1 MLTEDEFDAFA
12 RVSTGVLRDFRI
24 AVVNCLLVGYLA
36 GALLYIMRSSRQIV
50 LMLQGELSCTREE
63 CEQIAS
69 SIRISVGGL
78 IFVGILGFA
87 AAIAG
92 PYLVPPV
99 PDTPWTPTTWSP
111 EVVWHRILGIVA
123 MVGSWWVGY
132 TIVTMSIRLSNIA
145 KKLQKIDLFDLSP
158 LAPFTQFGLRNAFLL
173 AGLFSIWSLMMFETG
188 FGQIM
193 LFIGSLTLVS
203 MILALLLPVN
213 GVHKRIQQSK
223 NEELSWL
230 NSAISKQ
237 RKDFQSSRGS
247 NASGE
252 IADIIAYRG
261 LVDSISEWPFTT
273 STYARLFLY
282 ALIPL
287 LSWGFSIVAEEIL
300 GRLML

>member
-1 MLTEDEFDAFA
+1 VSRSNFEKISPIWLGVGIGAVLILILSTAETVLGRWELLLTEDEFDAFA

-50 LMLQGELSCTREE
+50 LMLQGELNCSREE

-111 EVVWHRILGIVA
+111 EVVWHRILGVVA
-123 MVGSWWVGY
+123 TVGSWWMGY
-132 TIVTMSIRLSNIA
+132 TIVIMSIRLSNIA

-173 AGLFSIWSLMMFETG
+173 G
-188 FGQIM
+188 
-193 LFIGSLTLVS
+193 
-203 MILALLLPVN
+203 
-213 GVHKRIQQSK
+213 
-223 NEELSWL
+223 
-230 NSAISKQ
+230 
-237 RKDFQSSRGS
+237 
-247 NASGE
+247 
-252 IADIIAYRG
+252 
-261 LVDSISEWPFTT
+261 
-273 STYARLFLY
+273 
-282 ALIPL
+282 
-287 LSWGFSIVAEEIL
+287 
-300 GRLML
+300 